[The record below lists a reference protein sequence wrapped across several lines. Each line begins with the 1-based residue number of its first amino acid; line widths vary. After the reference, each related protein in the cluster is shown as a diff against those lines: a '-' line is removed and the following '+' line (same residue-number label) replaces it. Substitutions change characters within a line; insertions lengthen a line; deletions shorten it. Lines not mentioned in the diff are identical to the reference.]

1 VQRILRIAIIMS
13 AALILPPSVVYAVTD
28 GPADSAAVKSDD
40 GKWVDKDGNPTFK
53 VEKDGTIDWYTY
65 IGFTRY
71 SAECLR
77 CHGPDGMG
85 STYAPAL
92 IDSLKNLSYMDFY
105 GIVAS
110 GKNNVSSS
118 QNLVMPAEGNNKNV
132 MCFIEEIYTYLARP
146 SMLSSRLGLKRPKT
160 SAWDKSGYGLDTQA
174 RPQASRL
181 ASGRGAWA
189 VARAPRRGAGPWPWG
204 VRGTGRS

>member
-1 VQRILRIAIIMS
+1 VQRILRIAVIVS
-13 AALILPPSVVYAVTD
+13 AALILPSGVVYAVTD
-28 GPADSAAVKSDD
+28 GPTNSAAMKSDD

-53 VEKDGTIDWYTY
+53 IEKDGTVDWYTY

-110 GKNNVSSS
+110 GKKNVSSS
-118 QNLVMPAEGNNKNV
+118 QDLVMPAEGNNRNV
-132 MCFIEEIYTYLARP
+132 MCFIEEIYTYLRARGEGAVD
-146 SMLSSRLGLKRPKT
+146 RGRPAKH
-160 SAWDKSGYGLDTQA
+160 
-174 RPQASRL
+174 
-181 ASGRGAWA
+181 
-189 VARAPRRGAGPWPWG
+189 APKPAGFEKAEDQCMG
-204 VRGTGRS
+204 